1 MKDQP
6 ARRGIAKQERETA
19 WHEACRLDVAVFKP
33 GNVSLV
39 SPGHDMS
46 AEDFLTSA
54 AVSSPFMLNSELS
67 VGARVLAAVRATRT
81 AVGCNTN
88 LGILLLAAPILK
100 AAEQSEQT
108 SISALRQ
115 ALKAVLAGLT
125 REDAADV
132 YRAIAEAAPGGLGE
146 VEAAS
151 VHSAPPETLLHGMA
165 LAQQRDRIAYEFVHD
180 FAGVFALGQTRLNEG
195 YARWQ
200 SVEAAVQWCF
210 LSWLADTPDSHIAR
224 KYGKAL
230 AESVREEAA
239 RLASEIKACENPADF
254 ERPMANFDTKL
265 KARKVNPGTTAD
277 LTVASTLVWW
287 LCGRG

>member
-6 ARRGIAKQERETA
+6 AHRGIPKPELEIA
-19 WHEACRLDVAVFKP
+19 WYEACRLDVAVFKP
-33 GNVSLV
+33 GNVSLA

-54 AVSSPFMLNSELS
+54 AVSLPPMLNPELG
-67 VGARVLAAVRATRT
+67 VGARVLAAVRATRA

-100 AAEQSEQT
+100 AAEQSDEA
-108 SISALRQ
+108 SVPAIWR

-125 REDAADV
+125 AADAAEV

-146 VEAAS
+146 VEEAS

-165 LAQQRDRIAYEFVHD
+165 LAQARDRIAYEFVHD
-180 FAGVFALGQTRLNEG
+180 FAGVFGLGQRSLNEG

-200 SVEAAVQWCF
+200 SIEAAVQWCF

-230 AESVREEAA
+230 AESVRAEAV
-239 RLASEIKACENPADF
+239 RLASEIKACENPPDFDRPLAD
-254 ERPMANFDTKL
+254 FDTKL

-287 LCGRG
+287 LSGRG